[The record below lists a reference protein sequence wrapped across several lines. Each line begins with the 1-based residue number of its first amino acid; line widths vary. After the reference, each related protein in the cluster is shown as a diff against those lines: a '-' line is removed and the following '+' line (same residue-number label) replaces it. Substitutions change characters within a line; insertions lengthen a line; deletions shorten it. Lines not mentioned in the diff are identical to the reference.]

1 MIEADR
7 EYLDNPTLSRL
18 CAMVA
23 ELIFRWEHLTHES
36 SFMRGVSSSGSA
48 PSQGKYSKGQKS
60 GEPERHHK
68 DEGKTGD
75 RRRRQGCNRVGH
87 DRDMCRMTDHPDF
100 VKTGLWAG
108 SATEQVIRLWE
119 RDESCYK

>member
-48 PSQGKYSKGQKS
+48 PSQGKYSKGVNQN
-60 GEPERHHK
+60 
-68 DEGKTGD
+68 DITKTRARLGIGGD
-75 RRRRQGCNRVGH
+75 ARVAI
-87 DRDMCRMTDHPDF
+87 
-100 VKTGLWAG
+100 VL
-108 SATEQVIRLWE
+108 ATIAI
-119 RDESCYK
+119 CAA